1 MSDNSAS
8 RFATIIDLGGTE
20 ERRAAICALPDDI
33 LLEIFSFYVDEICK
47 IDAWHILVHVCHKW
61 RIIVFAS
68 PCRLRLRL
76 LCTNEKPVKKTLN
89 VWPALP
95 IVIRVF
101 TMTSRLRGVTNVIAA
116 LEQRDRVCEITLLN
130 IPNPLLKK
138 FVAMNNPFPELEY
151 LHLAPED
158 ENPPTLPDSFLGGSA
173 PRLREVLLWGIP
185 FPALPKLL
193 LSTNDLVT
201 LCLTDIPRSGYIS
214 PEELVTSLST
224 LTKLNSLELGFQFPP
239 SLADGESR
247 RPPSQTR
254 VVLPAVTE
262 FIFKGYRKYLDDFVS
277 RIDAPLLEKLN
288 IVFFNLLVF
297 DIPQLHRFIS
307 RTATFKA
314 PDRVEIVF
322 DTFGV
327 EVGLFRRKGT
337 TDYKVLRL
345 RISNGSPD
353 RQLSSLAQVC
363 NSSLPPLPTL
373 ESLCI
378 HEGQYSRPQWHNNM
392 EHAQWLELLRPFS
405 SVKDLILSE
414 NLVQLVAPALREIIG
429 TAVLPVLQ
437 NVFLEGHQLSGPVQ
451 EAIGQ
456 FLTARD
462 LFGCLVTVHHRGNG
476 DQEYKH
482 WNADDGR

>member
-1 MSDNSAS
+1 MSDNPPS

-20 ERRAAICALPDDI
+20 ERRAAICVLPDDI
-33 LLEIFSFYVDEICK
+33 LLEIFGFYVDEPCK

-61 RIIVFAS
+61 RSIVFAS

-76 LCTNEKPVKKTLN
+76 FCTNKKPVKKMLN

-101 TMTSRLRGVTNVIAA
+101 DIMSQLRGVTNVIAA
-116 LEQRDRVCEITLLN
+116 LEQRDRVYEITLLN
-130 IPNPLLKK
+130 LPNPLLKK
-138 FVAMNNPFPELEY
+138 FAAMKNPFPELKF

-158 ENPPTLPDSFLGGSA
+158 GNPPTLPDSFLGGSA

-201 LCLTDIPRSGYIS
+201 LCLTDIPHSGYIS
-214 PEELVTSLST
+214 PEELVTSLSA
-224 LTKLNSLELGFQFPP
+224 LTKLNSLELGFRFPP
-239 SLADGESR
+239 SLADRESQ
-247 RPPSQTR
+247 RPPPQTC
-254 VVLPAVTE
+254 VVLPAVAE
-262 FIFKGYRKYLDDFVS
+262 FIFNGNSKYLDDFLS

-288 IVFFNLLVF
+288 IVFVNLLVF
-297 DIPQLHRFIS
+297 DIPQLRHFIS
-307 RTATFKA
+307 RTETFKT
-314 PDRVEIVF
+314 PDRVEVVF

-327 EVGLFRRKGT
+327 EVDLFQRKGT
-337 TDYKVLRL
+337 TDHKVLGL
-345 RISNGSPD
+345 RISCGSPD

-373 ESLCI
+373 GSLCI
-378 HEGQYSRPQWHNNM
+378 HEGQFFQPQWYSNM
-392 EHAQWLELLRPFS
+392 EHSQWLELLRPFP
-405 SVKDLILSE
+405 SVKDLVLSQ
-414 NLVQLVAPALREIIG
+414 NLVQIVAPALRELIG

-437 NVFLEGHQLSGPVQ
+437 NLFLEGPQPSGPVQ

-456 FLTARD
+456 FLAARD
-462 LFGCLVTVHHRGNG
+462 LFGCPVTVHHRGNG

-482 WNADDGR
+482 WEVDDDR

>member
-1 MSDNSAS
+1 
-8 RFATIIDLGGTE
+8 
-20 ERRAAICALPDDI
+20 
-33 LLEIFSFYVDEICK
+33 
-47 IDAWHILVHVCHKW
+47 
-61 RIIVFAS
+61 
-68 PCRLRLRL
+68 
-76 LCTNEKPVKKTLN
+76 
-89 VWPALP
+89 
-95 IVIRVF
+95 
-101 TMTSRLRGVTNVIAA
+101 
-116 LEQRDRVCEITLLN
+116 
-130 IPNPLLKK
+130 
-138 FVAMNNPFPELEY
+138 MNNPFPELEY

-173 PRLREVLLWGIP
+173 PRLQEVLLWGIP

-214 PEELVTSLST
+214 PKELLTSLSA

-254 VVLPAVTE
+254 AVLPAVTE
-262 FIFKGYRKYLDDFVS
+262 FIFKGNSKYLDDFVS

-345 RISNGSPD
+345 RISCESPD

-378 HEGQYSRPQWHNNM
+378 HEGQYFRPQWHNNM